1 MAGRKCF
8 IYDLTMDV
16 KNELVEIAA
25 LIGEPARTMMLWN
38 LSGGQAR
45 PAGELAFYANISA
58 QNASA
63 HLAKLVEAGML
74 TVEAQGRH
82 RYYRI
87 ANPEVAHVIEA
98 LAALTPSANEMS
110 ARKIAQLPRG
120 QTPDLKYARTCYDHL
135 AGRTAVEICAA
146 LKNKCFLLAAGK
158 GFEVTPEG
166 EMWFRKLGIEIGN
179 LRGQRRVFAR
189 QCLDWSERQPHL
201 AGALGAALLEQMFRQ
216 NWIARVESSRIIRV
230 TTKGKADL
238 EKLLGLAV

>member
-1 MAGRKCF
+1 MVKRKCF

-16 KNELVEIAA
+16 KNELAEIAA

-45 PAGELAFYANISA
+45 PAGELAFYANVSA

-63 HLAKLVEAGML
+63 HLARLVEAGLL

-87 ANPEVAHVIEA
+87 AGPEVAHAIEA
-98 LAALTPSANEMS
+98 LAALTPSAAKM
-110 ARKIAQLPRG
+110 AQLPRG

-135 AGRTAVEICAA
+135 AGRAAVEICAA
-146 LKNKCFLLAAGK
+146 LKNKCFLVAAGED
-158 GFEVTPEG
+158 FEVTPEG
-166 EMWFRKLGIEIGN
+166 EIWFRKLGIEIGN
-179 LRGQRRVFAR
+179 LRGQRRAFAR

-216 NWIARVESSRIIRV
+216 GWIARVRSSRVIRV
-230 TTKGKADL
+230 TTKGRADL
-238 EKLLGLAV
+238 DKLLGLAL